1 MIPIGRVI
9 RSQGKKGELKT
20 KIYCKPEEDSF
31 FFHEIYFKLNEGE
44 RRFKVGSFRIN
55 KDFFILKL
63 ETVDSIAEAE
73 SFVGKDILIPEK
85 ELETLNKGSYYN
97 FQIMDCAVFTKDGCM
112 VGTVRDIINIK
123 DNDLL
128 EIEKE
133 GKIILIPFSQSIC
146 LEVDPGK
153 RRIVIDPPDG
163 LLELNEI

>member
-9 RSQGKKGELKT
+9 KSQGNKGELKT
-20 KIYCKPEEDSF
+20 KIYCKPQEESF
-31 FFHEIYFKLNEGE
+31 FFQEIYFKLNEGE
-44 RRFKVGSFRIN
+44 SGYKVRSFRVY

-63 ETVDSIAEAE
+63 ETVDSIAQAE

-85 ELETLNKGSYYN
+85 DLETLDKEHYYN
-97 FQIMDCAVFTKDGCM
+97 FQIMECAVFTKDGHM

-133 GKIILIPFSQSIC
+133 GRIILIPFSQSIC
-146 LEVDPGK
+146 LEVDPEK
-153 RRIVIDPPDG
+153 KRIVIDPPNG